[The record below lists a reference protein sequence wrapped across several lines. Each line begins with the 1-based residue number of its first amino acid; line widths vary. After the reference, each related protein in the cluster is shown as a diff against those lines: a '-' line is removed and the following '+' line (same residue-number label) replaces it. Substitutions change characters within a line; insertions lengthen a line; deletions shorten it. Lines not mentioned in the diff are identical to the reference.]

1 LLDAFKTGDVCALAT
16 VANATDVKSLLDFAT
31 KTLSVAVLG
40 CYNTFSCANF
50 HCKTGSAPVTA
61 SY

>member
-1 LLDAFKTGDVCALAT
+1 LLAFKMGEACALAT
-16 VANATDVKSLLDFAT
+16 VANATGVNSLSDFTT
-31 KTLSVAVLG
+31 KTLLVTVLC

-61 SY
+61 S